1 MTHMTVRGSVVGGEN
16 TRFVP
21 SDVSACNTLGWQK
34 LDDVVDAFLRW
45 DDVGKKWPSA
55 RVLGTA
61 RLVVFE
67 RHFR

>member
-21 SDVSACNTLGWQK
+21 IDVSACNTLGWQK
-34 LDDVVDAFLRW
+34 LDDVVDALLRC
-45 DDVGKKWPSA
+45 DDSCKKWPSA
-55 RVLGTA
+55 RVLGAA

-67 RHFR
+67 RRF